1 MMRSV
6 RDNERLH
13 GRRAAV
19 IGGSIA
25 GLLAA
30 RVLSDHFDE
39 VTVIERDPLPR
50 GAVER
55 KGVPQSRHAHAL
67 LARGLDVL
75 DQLFPGI
82 LEDLAREGAERVDFG
97 TDIRWQYFGTWKLR
111 FPSGIVCLFQSRAL
125 LEAAVRRRVLALPNV
140 RVRDACR
147 VDGLLSAPAS
157 GRVGGLRLTASGG
170 AEEVIPADLV
180 VDASG
185 RGSRTPGW
193 LEALGYEAPEESA
206 VKVHV
211 GYASRV
217 YRRPAPLPLTDPD
230 HRPWKVLY
238 IIGTPPGSR
247 SLGLLFPI
255 EGNRWQVTLAGLL
268 RDYPPD
274 DEAGFLEYAR
284 RLPSDE
290 LYRVIKSAEP
300 LSDIVNHRF
309 PAHLRRRYERMAR
322 MPDGLVVMGDA
333 LCSFNPIYGQGMT
346 TGALAALT
354 LGRCLRDQRKAR
366 GPGVID
372 GLTPMFQSEVAGVI
386 ETPWRL
392 ATGEDLRFP
401 EVEGERSRSLP
412 LMNWYVAQVHAL
424 CGYDPEVM
432 ARFYRVQ
439 HMLTDPRA
447 LFHPRI
453 ALAVIRRQLGL
464 DRRPAALGA

>member
-1 MMRSV
+1 MRSV
-6 RDNERLH
+6 RDNERLQ
-13 GRRAAV
+13 GRRVAI

-39 VTVIERDPLPR
+39 VTIIERDQLPR
-50 GAVER
+50 GAEER
-55 KGVPQSRHAHAL
+55 KGVPQARHAHAL

-75 DQLFPGI
+75 AQLFPGI

-111 FPSGIVCLFQSRAL
+111 FPSGIVCLFQSRNL
-125 LEAAVRRRVLALPNV
+125 LEAAVRRRVLELPNV
-140 RVRDACR
+140 RLRDGCRAAGFAASPCGRKVAGVRVEAR
-147 VDGLLSAPAS
+147 
-157 GRVGGLRLTASGG
+157 G
-170 AEEVIPADLV
+170 ADEVIPADLV

-185 RGSRTPGW
+185 RGSRTPSW
-193 LEALGYEAPEESA
+193 LEALGYSAPEESA

-217 YRRPAPLPLTDPD
+217 YRRPPPLPLTNPA

-238 IIGTPPGSR
+238 IIGTPPNSR
-247 SLGLLFPI
+247 SIGVLFPI
-255 EGNRWQVTLAGLL
+255 EGNRWQVTLGGLL

-290 LYRVIKSAEP
+290 LYRALRTAEP
-300 LSDIVNHRF
+300 LTDIVNHRF
-309 PAHLRRRYERMAR
+309 PSHLRRRYERMAR
-322 MPDGLVVMGDA
+322 MPEGLVVMGDA

-346 TGALAALT
+346 TGALSAMT
-354 LGRCLRDQRKAR
+354 LGRCLREQRRTR
-366 GPGVID
+366 GPGSLE
-372 GLTPMFQSEVAGVI
+372 GLAPMFQEKVAHVI
-386 ETPWRL
+386 DTPWQL

-401 EVEGERSRSLP
+401 EVEGERPRTLP
-412 LMNWYVAQVHAL
+412 LMNWYVEQVHAI
-424 CGYDPEVM
+424 CGYDPDVM

-439 HMLTDPRA
+439 HMLTGPGA

-453 ALAVIRRQLGL
+453 ALAVLRRQLGL
-464 DRRPAALGA
+464 DRQPAALGL